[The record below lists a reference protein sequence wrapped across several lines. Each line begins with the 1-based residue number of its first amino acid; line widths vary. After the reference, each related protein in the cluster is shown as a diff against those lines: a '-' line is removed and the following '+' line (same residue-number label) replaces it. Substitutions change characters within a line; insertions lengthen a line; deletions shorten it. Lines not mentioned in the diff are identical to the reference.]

1 MKLYDK
7 KEILP
12 IVMIVVIA
20 LIGFYL
26 YPQLPDLVPSH
37 WGISGEIDGWM
48 PKVFAVYFFPAL
60 ILFIY
65 LLLSFLPLM
74 DPLKVNIE
82 MFSRSYFWFKVVL
95 VLFLS
100 SLYLMSLYAGLGY
113 EVNVGRFV
121 TLGIAALFAVIG
133 YIMPQIKKN
142 YTFGIR
148 LPWTLHSEE
157 VWVKTHK
164 FGGKL
169 FIALAVLMAAAS
181 FLPGVW
187 TFGILLGG
195 VFFMLVVLVIYSY
208 MEYRNEK
215 N

>member
-12 IVMIVVIA
+12 IALIIIVA
-20 LIGFYL
+20 AIGFYL
-26 YPQLPDLVPSH
+26 YPQLPNLVPSH
-37 WGISGEIDGWM
+37 WGVNGEINGWM
-48 PKVFAVYFFPAL
+48 SSTFAVYFFPGL
-60 ILFIY
+60 ILFLY

-74 DPLKVNIE
+74 DPLKANIE
-82 MFSRSYFWFKVVL
+82 MFSHLYFWFKTVL

-100 SLYLMSLYAGLGY
+100 SLYLMTLYVGLGY

-121 TLGIAALFAVIG
+121 SLGIAVLFALIG

-157 VWVKTHK
+157 VWVKTHEL
-164 FGGKL
+164 GGKM
-169 FIALAVLMAAAS
+169 FIALAVLIAAAA
-181 FLPGVW
+181 FLPGFY
-187 TFGILLGG
+187 TFVTLLAG
-195 VFFMLVVLVIYSY
+195 VVLMLVVLVAYSY
-208 MEYRNEK
+208 IEYRK
-215 N
+215 TKA